1 MRAVLVADG
10 TVPERRVLDPALL
23 APDAD
28 GPPLVI
34 AIDGGARKAER
45 LGLVPD
51 ILVGDGDSLAPAE
64 VERLRVAGCD
74 IRLFPSDKDE
84 SDTELALLEACA
96 RGAAEIVV
104 LGAFGGERVEH
115 LLANVALLTLPML
128 DGRSVLLADG
138 ISTVRLLGQR
148 SAPARLELQGAAG
161 DYVSLLPL
169 DDAVEGIVTDG
180 LRYPLRGEPL
190 RLGPAR
196 GLSNELV
203 GSSARISVKRG
214 RLIVVHTVRRLL
226 GTLPT

>member
-10 TVPERRVLDPALL
+10 SVPERRVLDPALL

-51 ILVGDGDSLAPAE
+51 VLVGDGDSLAPADI
-64 VERLRVAGCD
+64 ERLRATGCE
-74 IRLFPSDKDE
+74 IQLCSPDKDE
-84 SDTELALLEACA
+84 SDTELALREACA
-96 RGAAEIVV
+96 RGATEIVV
-104 LGAFGGERVEH
+104 LGAFGGERIEH
-115 LLANVALLTLPML
+115 LLANVALLALPML
-128 DGRSVLLADG
+128 DGRTVLLANG
-138 ISTVRLLGQR
+138 TSTMRLLGQR
-148 SAPARLELQGAAG
+148 SGSARLEVQGAAG

-169 DDAVEGIVTDG
+169 DDVVEGIATDG

-203 GSSARISVKRG
+203 GTSARISVERG